1 VVDVRGLSQPAGIR
15 GDGTVTAPT
24 TQLEVD
30 RLLPWL
36 PAFGAAVIFV
46 VILWLILSMLGVV
59 PAMRGGELRVR

>member
-1 VVDVRGLSQPAGIR
+1 M
-15 GDGTVTAPT
+15 TAPT